1 MIINIIEY
9 FIQVFK
15 LKFQLLKAILF
26 LYLLIIFIILPII
39 EISIFIQ
46 VGGFLG
52 TFNTILIIFL
62 TAAVGV
68 YFVRQQGFRTF
79 QKIGVE
85 LQNQQIPVQGMFDG
99 LVILIAG
106 ILLVTPGFLTDIIGF
121 LGLVPQTRVLLLAM
135 VKNFFFQRYQIQFY
149 FKLWK
154 FFLNFIFNNF
164 KGFFMNFNFNF
175 FIKNFFFINNF
186 CYTTIKMVNN
196 YQFLYFMKIDII
208 LIQPDNTRFLSFGG
222 TPRDFIILPAV

>member
-1 MIINIIEY
+1 M
-9 FIQVFK
+9 
-15 LKFQLLKAILF
+15 F

-46 VGGFLG
+46 VGGFVG

-79 QKIGVE
+79 QKIAVE

-121 LGLVPQTRVLLLAM
+121 LGLIPQTRIFLLGII
-135 VKNFFFQRYQIQFY
+135 KNLFLQRYSNAHKQY
-149 FKLWK
+149 KK
-154 FFLNFIFNNF
+154 D
-164 KGFFMNFNFNF
+164 MDE
-175 FIKNFFFINNF
+175 
-186 CYTTIKMVNN
+186 TI
-196 YQFLYFMKIDII
+196 D
-208 LIQPDNTRFLSFGG
+208 G
-222 TPRDFIILPAV
+222 DFIEIEEDNEEK

>member
-1 MIINIIEY
+1 M
-9 FIQVFK
+9 FF
-15 LKFQLLKAILF
+15 
-26 LYLLIIFIILPII
+26 YLLIIFIILPII

-46 VGGFLG
+46 VGGFVG

-79 QKIGVE
+79 QKISYE

-121 LGLVPQTRVLLLAM
+121 LGLIPQTRVFLLGII
-135 VKNFFFQRYQIQFY
+135 KNLFLQRYSNAHKQYKKDID
-149 FKLWK
+149 KTIDG
-154 FFLNFIFNNF
+154 NFIE
-164 KGFFMNFNFNF
+164 
-175 FIKNFFFINNF
+175 IEE
-186 CYTTIKMVNN
+186 
-196 YQFLYFMKIDII
+196 
-208 LIQPDNTRFLSFGG
+208 DNEEK
-222 TPRDFIILPAV
+222 

>member
-1 MIINIIEY
+1 M
-9 FIQVFK
+9 
-15 LKFQLLKAILF
+15 F

-68 YFVRQQGFRTF
+68 YCVRQQGFRTF
-79 QKIGVE
+79 QKIGIE

-121 LGLVPQTRVLLLAM
+121 LGLVPQTRVFLLTV
-135 VKNFFFQRYQIQFY
+135 VKNFFFQRYSNAQKQY
-149 FKLWK
+149 KK
-154 FFLNFIFNNF
+154 D
-164 KGFFMNFNFNF
+164 
-175 FIKNFFFINNF
+175 INE
-186 CYTTIKMVNN
+186 TI
-196 YQFLYFMKIDII
+196 D
-208 LIQPDNTRFLSFGG
+208 G
-222 TPRDFIILPAV
+222 DFIEIEEDHEEK

>member
-1 MIINIIEY
+1 M
-9 FIQVFK
+9 
-15 LKFQLLKAILF
+15 F

-79 QKIGVE
+79 QKISSE
-85 LQNQQIPVQGMFDG
+85 LQNQQIPVQGVFDG
-99 LVILIAG
+99 LVILVAG

-121 LGLVPQTRVLLLAM
+121 LGLIPQTRIFLLGI
-135 VKNFFFQRYQIQFY
+135 VKNLFLQRYSNVHKQYKKDMDEAIDG
-149 FKLWK
+149 
-154 FFLNFIFNNF
+154 NFIE
-164 KGFFMNFNFNF
+164 
-175 FIKNFFFINNF
+175 
-186 CYTTIKMVNN
+186 
-196 YQFLYFMKIDII
+196 LEE
-208 LIQPDNTRFLSFGG
+208 DNEEK
-222 TPRDFIILPAV
+222 

>member
-1 MIINIIEY
+1 M
-9 FIQVFK
+9 
-15 LKFQLLKAILF
+15 F

-121 LGLVPQTRVLLLAM
+121 LGLVPQTRVFLLTV
-135 VKNFFFQRYQIQFY
+135 VKNFFFQRYSNAQKQY
-149 FKLWK
+149 KK
-154 FFLNFIFNNF
+154 D
-164 KGFFMNFNFNF
+164 
-175 FIKNFFFINNF
+175 INE
-186 CYTTIKMVNN
+186 TI
-196 YQFLYFMKIDII
+196 D
-208 LIQPDNTRFLSFGG
+208 G
-222 TPRDFIILPAV
+222 DFIEIEEDHEEK

>member
-1 MIINIIEY
+1 M
-9 FIQVFK
+9 
-15 LKFQLLKAILF
+15 F

-46 VGGFLG
+46 VGGFVG

-62 TAAVGV
+62 TAAVGI
-68 YFVRQQGFRTF
+68 YFVRQQGFKTF
-79 QKIGVE
+79 KKIAVE

-135 VKNFFFQRYQIQFY
+135 VKNFFFQRYSNAQKQY
-149 FKLWK
+149 KK
-154 FFLNFIFNNF
+154 D
-164 KGFFMNFNFNF
+164 
-175 FIKNFFFINNF
+175 INE
-186 CYTTIKMVNN
+186 TI
-196 YQFLYFMKIDII
+196 D
-208 LIQPDNTRFLSFGG
+208 G
-222 TPRDFIILPAV
+222 DFIEIEEDHEEK